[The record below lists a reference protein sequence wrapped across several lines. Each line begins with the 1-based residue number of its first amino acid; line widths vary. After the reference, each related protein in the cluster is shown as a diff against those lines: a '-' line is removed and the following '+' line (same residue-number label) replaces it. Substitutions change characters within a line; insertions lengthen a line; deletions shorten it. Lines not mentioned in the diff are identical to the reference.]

1 MSKQQMREKF
11 APGGIFLGCMFL
23 GIGVGII
30 TGARQAG
37 TMIGMGVGFLL
48 MALIQ
53 LNAKPKNEE
62 IEY

>member
-1 MSKQQMREKF
+1 MSKQQMKEKF

-48 MALIQ
+48 MSLIQ
-53 LNAKPKNEE
+53 LNAKSKNEE